1 MKKVK
6 NDLFLWVGTALS
18 AVLFLLMLAP
28 GVKGTLLDTT
38 VSCYELLNFG
48 NSARVGLII
57 ALILDITT
65 LALSVCLSVVGLLKI
80 KIKYEKI
87 VGLVAAI
94 SAFVSAILHFLSKS
108 LIGADEFINLG
119 IGAIFCGIALIIA
132 AVCFLFYAL
141 SKK

>member
-28 GVKGTLLDTT
+28 GVKETLFDTT
-38 VSCYELLNFG
+38 ASCYELLNFG

-57 ALILDITT
+57 ALILDIST
-65 LALSVCLSVVGLLKI
+65 LALSVCLSVVGLLKM

>member
-28 GVKGTLLDTT
+28 GVKETLFDTT
-38 VSCYELLNFG
+38 ASCYELLNFG

-57 ALILDITT
+57 ALILDIST
-65 LALSVCLSVVGLLKI
+65 LALSVCLSVVGLLKM

-87 VGLVAAI
+87 VGLVAAV